1 MTSISRARR
10 GADIIYRG
18 FEEFHESF
26 WALVKDAYST
36 AILGSDDFELA
47 QTRPYRLS
55 TFSDR
60 S

>member
-1 MTSISRARR
+1 VTSISRARR

-47 QTRPYRLS
+47 LRGV
-55 TFSDR
+55 
-60 S
+60 